1 MASRKNTRKGPL
13 QEETVD
19 GETPLISKSQR
30 RREALELRDLASQLI
45 KLSPARLGK
54 VPLDDDVREA
64 IMEARQIRSNVAR
77 KRQMQFAAKLLR
89 RIDPEPVFQAIE
101 SFETDARQLTG
112 RQHRAEKWR
121 DFLLESGDAA
131 VGVLI
136 EQRGDVDIQALRQLI
151 RNSQK
156 EAARNKPPA
165 SARAL
170 FRTLRDMDEA
180 EALPPTI
187 DS

>member
-13 QEETVD
+13 HEEAVD
-19 GETPLISKSQR
+19 GESPLVSKSQR
-30 RREALELRDLASQLI
+30 RRDALELRDLASQLI
-45 KLSPARLGK
+45 KLSQARLAK

-64 IMEARQIRSNVAR
+64 IVEARRIRSHVAR

-89 RIDPEPVFQAIE
+89 RIDPEPIFQAIE
-101 SFETDARQLTG
+101 AFETDARQLTG

-121 DFLLESGDAA
+121 DFLLESGDTA
-131 VGVLI
+131 VGALK
-136 EQRGDVDIQALRQLI
+136 EQRADVDTQALRQLV
-151 RNSQK
+151 RNSNK

-170 FRTLRDMDEA
+170 FRLLRDMDEA
-180 EALPPTI
+180 EALPPAI
-187 DS
+187 ES